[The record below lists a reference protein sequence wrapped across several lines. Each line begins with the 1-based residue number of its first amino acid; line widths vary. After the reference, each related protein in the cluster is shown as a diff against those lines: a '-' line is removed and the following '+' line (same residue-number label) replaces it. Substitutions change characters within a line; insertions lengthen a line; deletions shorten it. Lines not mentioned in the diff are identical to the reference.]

1 MSHFPFM
8 FNLIPSLTKAPGLV
22 HSPTAKRASERAR
35 QRTSE
40 MIKGLK
46 NDAYKRC

>member
-1 MSHFPFM
+1 MSHFPLV
-8 FNLIPSLTKAPGLV
+8 FNLIPSLTKASGLV
-22 HSPTAKRASERAR
+22 HSPAAKRASERAR

-46 NDAYKRC
+46 NDSYKRC